1 MSLVLFI
8 GGSQDGTR
16 RMVDELPSVYRV
28 PFKKNTPL
36 TFMAETEAM
45 KSVQIESEN
54 YHRHVICVKGTDFYL
69 YAIETLSDPEVF
81 AKLLNGYKTK

>member
-36 TFMAETEAM
+36 TFISETEAM
-45 KSVQIESEN
+45 ESVQIDAEN

-81 AKLLNGYKTK
+81 DKLLRGYKS